1 MCLNPGHLRKNFKE
15 SGKIIPTFFG
25 FLEKKYYLC
34 SRKQTQKNMNVL
46 DLIKKDLQKKKDM
59 FGRPMIDTI
68 VILKKDDKGYYIEYA
83 FKEGAPH
90 DNRCLSWYDSYQP
103 EAYIR
108 NGWFTSNDG
117 VDLPEDETQKRLNQ
131 IRQAREEKIGKVFR
145 LSSFTCGH
153 EENPEES
160 NRHNKESWEKYH
172 PNEEYIPENHVCR
185 PGCPSKNCLLNGICS
200 KYWTYENPVKCACW
214 YLRDGKTMEDYIKDY
229 KISIPA
235 TELAELL

>member
-1 MCLNPGHLRKNFKE
+1 MFFSKKCIIFVSENKHKE
-15 SGKIIPTFFG
+15 I
-25 FLEKKYYLC
+25 
-34 SRKQTQKNMNVL
+34 MNVL
-46 DLIKKDLQKKKDM
+46 DLIKKDLQNKKDM

-68 VILKKDDKGYYIEYA
+68 VVLKKDDKGYYIEYA

-103 EAYIR
+103 EAYR
-108 NGWFTSNDG
+108 QNGWLNNLT
-117 VDLPEDETQKRLNQ
+117 EDETQKRLDQ
-131 IRQAREEKIGKVFR
+131 IRQAREEKVGKVFR
-145 LSSFTCGH
+145 LSSFTCGY

-185 PGCPSKNCLLNGICS
+185 PGCPAKNCLLNGICS

-214 YLRDGKTMEDYIKDY
+214 YLKDEKTMEDYIRDY

-235 TELAELL
+235 NELAKLL

>member
-1 MCLNPGHLRKNFKE
+1 MRISPSLFLVFSKKSIIFVSENKHKE
-15 SGKIIPTFFG
+15 I
-25 FLEKKYYLC
+25 
-34 SRKQTQKNMNVL
+34 MNVL

-160 NRHNKESWEKYH
+160 NRRNKESWEKYH

-214 YLRDGKTMEDYIKDY
+214 YLRDGKTMEDYIRDY

-235 TELAELL
+235 TELAKLL

>member
-1 MCLNPGHLRKNFKE
+1 
-15 SGKIIPTFFG
+15 
-25 FLEKKYYLC
+25 
-34 SRKQTQKNMNVL
+34 MNVL
-46 DLIKKDLQKKKDM
+46 DLIKKDLQNKKDM
-59 FGRPMIDTI
+59 FGRPMIDSI
-68 VILKKDDKGYYIEYA
+68 VVLKKDDKGYYIEYA

-103 EAYIR
+103 EAYRR
-108 NGWFTSNDG
+108 NGWFRTNDG
-117 VDLPEDETQKRLNQ
+117 IDLPEDETQKRLNQ
-131 IRQAREEKIGKVFR
+131 IRQAREEKVGKVFR
-145 LSSFTCGH
+145 LSSFTCGY

-172 PNEEYIPENHVCR
+172 PNEEYIPENHVCH

-214 YLRDGKTMEDYIKDY
+214 YLKDGKTMEDYIRDY

>member
-1 MCLNPGHLRKNFKE
+1 M
-15 SGKIIPTFFG
+15 
-25 FLEKKYYLC
+25 YYLC

-103 EAYIR
+103 EAYR
-108 NGWFTSNDG
+108 QNGWFKYHSEERTKKLLDM
-117 VDLPEDETQKRLNQ
+117 
-131 IRQAREEKIGKVFR
+131 IREEREKKIGKVFR
-145 LSSFTCGH
+145 LSSFTCGY

-160 NRHNKESWEKYH
+160 NRRNKESWEKYH

-185 PGCPSKNCLLNGICS
+185 PGCPSKNCLLQGNCS
-200 KYWTYENPVKCACW
+200 KHWTYENPVKCACW
-214 YLRDGKTMEDYIKDY
+214 YLKDEKTMEDYIRDY
-229 KISIPA
+229 KISMPA